1 MPTNTADN
9 WDPIPI
15 TAEEA
20 VWEPRVFLIC
30 ELLRSSNMDVS
41 LFFTRLMS
49 SKSKRLK
56 EKQRS
61 FIENKGFEKVFEAM
75 LSVMSYNTKK
85 KQNSTASILELKQK
99 LGVGLWRVIQQILES
114 EMKAYSKQPEAES
127 RRPVQSIT
135 PELAT
140 AKTLWEKANDTGK
153 GTIHAF
159 PAIQPGLP
167 VQGGGLDRLRARS
180 AHLGFLSFR
189 ALERGL

>member
-30 ELLRSSNMDVS
+30 ELLRSSNMD
-41 LFFTRLMS
+41 
-49 SKSKRLK
+49 
-56 EKQRS
+56 RS

-114 EMKAYSKQPEAES
+114 EMKAYSKQPEA
-127 RRPVQSIT
+127 RPVQSIT

-140 AKTLWEKANDTGK
+140 EFDFKKIEGK
-153 GTIHAF
+153 FKEF
-159 PAIQPGLP
+159 PP
-167 VQGGGLDRLRARS
+167 RLTCVAGD
-180 AHLGFLSFR
+180 A
-189 ALERGL
+189 